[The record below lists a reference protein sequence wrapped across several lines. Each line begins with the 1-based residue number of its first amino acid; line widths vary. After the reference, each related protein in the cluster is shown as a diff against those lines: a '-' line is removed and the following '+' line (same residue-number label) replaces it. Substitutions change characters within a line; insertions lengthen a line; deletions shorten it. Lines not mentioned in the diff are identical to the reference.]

1 MNMDCPSVEATYA
14 LKPAIIQDCNRHKGY
29 VERSDCMANTHSIS
43 RCTCKWWESC
53 FTSLTFQFWTTS
65 FFSPL
70 VNPNYP
76 TGISELPWSKT

>member
-53 FTSLTFQFWTTS
+53 FTSL
-65 FFSPL
+65 
-70 VNPNYP
+70 
-76 TGISELPWSKT
+76 